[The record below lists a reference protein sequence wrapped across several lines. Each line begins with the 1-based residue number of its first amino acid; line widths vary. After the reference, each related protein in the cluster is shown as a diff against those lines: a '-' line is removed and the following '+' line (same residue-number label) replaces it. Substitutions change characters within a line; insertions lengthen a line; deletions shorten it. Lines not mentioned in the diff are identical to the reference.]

1 LTSSLEVDSKRV
13 TRTGVV
19 LLARTNPQPFL
30 KLIRTP
36 STSIMSLMC
45 GKFAGGFLS
54 NFLTLSIIFQFE
66 KELEFQS
73 KYKVPTA
80 KT

>member
-1 LTSSLEVDSKRV
+1 
-13 TRTGVV
+13 
-19 LLARTNPQPFL
+19 
-30 KLIRTP
+30 
-36 STSIMSLMC
+36 MSLMC

-73 KYKVPTA
+73 KYKVPTV